1 MAIANVICKGV
12 GFDPGST
19 KFIPTHGF
27 DSAAVLAET
36 AGPDA
41 AWVLSRR
48 PASWLP
54 RERAAVFTLTGR
66 PAVWQLGDREEGK

>member
-1 MAIANVICKGV
+1 MAIANIICKGV

-27 DSAAVLAET
+27 DSTAVLAET

-48 PASWLP
+48 PASWSL
-54 RERAAVFTLTGR
+54 RERAAVFPLTGR
-66 PAVWQLGDREEGK
+66 PAVWKLGDREGEK